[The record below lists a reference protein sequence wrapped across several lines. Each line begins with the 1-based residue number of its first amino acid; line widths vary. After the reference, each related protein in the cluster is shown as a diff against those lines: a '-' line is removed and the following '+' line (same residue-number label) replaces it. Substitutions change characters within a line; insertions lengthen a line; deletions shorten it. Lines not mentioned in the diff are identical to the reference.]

1 MKYERVHPCHSPCLL
16 RCTWTVPGTPRC
28 HSPVV
33 DFTQHSEGYARLFCN
48 VRQSCDAWILC
59 VESRRIRRRTFLRP
73 LVRGKRTVRLRVL
86 PRHFCSSRNLTVPP
100 RLVTRRQSPVVFQRP
115 QHCILSLKT
124 RSNTMAH
131 GPNTAEVLQR
141 IAAITAGRVHLDLRN
156 LRITSLPPLPPTLR
170 TFVCDDNK
178 LTELPALPPG
188 LIELRCSGNQLIQLP
203 ALPPGLLR
211 FSCSSNRLTRLPA
224 LPPTLQELDCSYS
237 RLDTLP
243 DLPPTLTLLRCTH
256 SRLAVLPALPNNLTR
271 LDCVQNSLTQLP
283 NLPRRLIHLMCSNNQ
298 LTVLPA
304 LPDTL
309 ELLHCLRNQLTAL
322 PDLPDSLE
330 ILSCGVNRL
339 TVLPAINPS
348 ISLEILM
355 CDENQLTALPNL
367 DGTNLRFLY
376 FSDNQVT
383 VLPTLPGSLR
393 VLVCKNNRL
402 TVLPVLPPSIEEL
415 GCENNPISRIM
426 FPFQIEGESKR
437 KVYTSA
443 FSDAIKRARM
453 QNVFAGTHLQFLP
466 NETVGDYD
474 ARLLQKMNAS
484 GVNYEEMETIRD
496 VADATVDFP
505 PGGPGYQALAA
516 QYPGPDGAPGQKK
529 LGGRTRRTRRSKR
542 TRSLKKRFRGK

>member
-1 MKYERVHPCHSPCLL
+1 
-16 RCTWTVPGTPRC
+16 
-28 HSPVV
+28 
-33 DFTQHSEGYARLFCN
+33 
-48 VRQSCDAWILC
+48 
-59 VESRRIRRRTFLRP
+59 
-73 LVRGKRTVRLRVL
+73 
-86 PRHFCSSRNLTVPP
+86 
-100 RLVTRRQSPVVFQRP
+100 
-115 QHCILSLKT
+115 
-124 RSNTMAH
+124 
-131 GPNTAEVLQR
+131 
-141 IAAITAGRVHLDLRN
+141 
-156 LRITSLPPLPPTLR
+156 
-170 TFVCDDNK
+170 
-178 LTELPALPPG
+178 
-188 LIELRCSGNQLIQLP
+188 
-203 ALPPGLLR
+203 
-211 FSCSSNRLTRLPA
+211 
-224 LPPTLQELDCSYS
+224 
-237 RLDTLP
+237 
-243 DLPPTLTLLRCTH
+243 
-256 SRLAVLPALPNNLTR
+256 
-271 LDCVQNSLTQLP
+271 
-283 NLPRRLIHLMCSNNQ
+283 MCSNNQ

-339 TVLPAINPS
+339 TALPVINPS

-376 FSDNQVT
+376 CSDNQVT

-466 NETVGDYD
+466 DETVGDYD

-484 GVNYEEMETIRD
+484 GVNYEEMETIRE
-496 VADATVDFP
+496 VADAKIDFP

-529 LGGRTRRTRRSKR
+529 FGGRTRRTRRSKR

>member
-16 RCTWTVPGTPRC
+16 RCAWTVSGTPRC

-100 RLVTRRQSPVVFQRP
+100 RLATRRQSPVVFQRP
-115 QHCILSLKT
+115 QHYILSLKT

-211 FSCSSNRLTRLPA
+211 FSCRSNRLARLPA
-224 LPPTLQELDCSYS
+224 LPPTLEELDCSYS
-237 RLDTLP
+237 RIDTLP
-243 DLPPTLTLLRCTH
+243 DLPPTLTLLRCTYN
-256 SRLAVLPALPNNLTR
+256 RLAVLPALPNNLTR
-271 LDCVQNSLTQLP
+271 LDCAENSLTQLP

-309 ELLHCLRNQLTAL
+309 ELLHCFRNQLTAM

-339 TVLPAINPS
+339 TAFPVINPS

-376 FSDNQVT
+376 CSDNQVT

-402 TVLPVLPPSIEEL
+402 TVLPGLPPSIEEL
-415 GCENNPISRIM
+415 GCDNNPISRVM
-426 FPFQIEGESKR
+426 FPFPPS
-437 KVYTSA
+437 
-443 FSDAIKRARM
+443 IKDRLM

-466 NETVGDYD
+466 DETLEMYQERMMAHRSNSGGVSASPLVSAVYVAPPRGPG
-474 ARLLQKMNAS
+474 NA
-484 GVNYEEMETIRD
+484 I
-496 VADATVDFP
+496 
-505 PGGPGYQALAA
+505 PGGPGYQALAT

-529 LGGRTRRTRRSKR
+529 LGGRRTKRTRRSKR